1 MVHDIRNKLI
11 ALASTLSLTG
21 LLATSVALA
30 ASVHFKG
37 GPNAGPSFRDTGL
50 ALRASGALA
59 GLGNED
65 LVIRLVATGD
75 VTATCT
81 NPSGTT
87 QPPGQNPAEV
97 VLTGF
102 QPIPASEIKNG
113 NVSFNVRTQAP
124 DTPIPGAPDC
134 PNSKWREDIQDVSFT
149 SAVLTVEQPEG
160 NVVLEVDCTFPG
172 GTDDGAVV
180 CG

>member
-1 MVHDIRNKLI
+1 MRNKI
-11 ALASTLSLTG
+11 FALASTLSLAG
-21 LLATSVALA
+21 MLATSVALA

-37 GPNAGPSFRDTGL
+37 GKNAGPSFRDAGL
-50 ALRASGALA
+50 ALRASGTLA

-75 VTATCT
+75 ATATCT

-97 VLTGF
+97 VLTGLE
-102 QPIPASEIKNG
+102 PIPASEIKNG
-113 NVSFNVRTQAP
+113 NVSFNVSTDAP
-124 DTPIPGAPDC
+124 ETPIPGAPDC
-134 PNSKWREDIQDVSFT
+134 PNSKWREDILDVSFT
-149 SAVLTVEQPEG
+149 SAVLTVEQPVG

-172 GTDDGAVV
+172 GTDDGPVI